1 MARILRFEFNVTI
14 DDLDL
19 GELEGV
25 SMDTFSEKIRE
36 AVKNLSE
43 SLDLR
48 LEYGKVFD
56 LDQRTGF
63 YSKTLL
69 DMSEAMD
76 NAKIIEIDN
85 ENKKLAIVLNGKD
98 DVIDIFDASPYVDYN
113 PFEYITKEDQNQNN
127 INNNKTKGVVQ
138 IEEQG
143 NNLDVNQIF
152 DEIKNYKNIRFQKD
166 SEENQD
172 INRDSKSALIEN

>member
-1 MARILRFEFNVTI
+1 MCIEGQETKNAFYYNCIMARILRFEFNVTI

-25 SMDTFSEKIRE
+25 SMDTFSEKIQE

-76 NAKIIEIDN
+76 NAKIIEID
-85 ENKKLAIVLNGKD
+85 
-98 DVIDIFDASPYVDYN
+98 
-113 PFEYITKEDQNQNN
+113 ED
-127 INNNKTKGVVQ
+127 
-138 IEEQG
+138 E
-143 NNLDVNQIF
+143 
-152 DEIKNYKNIRFQKD
+152 
-166 SEENQD
+166 
-172 INRDSKSALIEN
+172 